1 MTPQSIDHRA
11 LFQRHVLK
19 LTGGDQAY
27 GLCPFHADTERSFSV
42 DMRNGLW
49 TCHRGCGNGNAVQFA
64 ERLNLP
70 GEAIAGKT
78 PKHGPREKEREEIY
92 AFRDE
97 TGKLLFEEVRRQTP
111 GRKRKRIVMR
121 RPDGQGGYINNIE
134 GVRRVLYRL
143 PELLASAGQGVRTY
157 IVEGPSK
164 VDALRANGLVATC
177 NPLGAGK
184 WSDDYAEFLR
194 DRDVVILP
202 DNDKPGRRHAE
213 KVALS
218 AQGLARSI
226 VFLELPDL
234 PYKGDVINW
243 LRSGGT
249 TEKLTQ
255 LVQEAA
261 SANLID
267 PAIPAPKTD
276 GFFQPP
282 NWPFTCGIWGVMS
295 PLEKAVYPVLA
306 RRVDSRT
313 RNCMSTLKDLARES
327 GVYWRSISAVTDKLV
342 ERGLI
347 RKTRVGNRAHYH
359 LLMAPPAALFPL
371 QSQTKSKRAAVSRL
385 HEADSGR
392 FVSASFD

>member
-1 MTPQSIDHRA
+1 MKPQSTELQA
-11 LFQRHVLK
+11 LFSRHVQN
-19 LTGGDQAY
+19 LTGGEQAY
-27 GLCPFHADTERSFSV
+27 GLCPFHPDSQRSFSI
-42 DMRNGLW
+42 DMSSGLW
-49 TCHRGCGNGNAVQFA
+49 TCHRGCGSGNAVQFA

-70 GEAIAGKT
+70 ADAVAGKT
-78 PKHGPREKEREEIY
+78 SGRRTLEREEVY

-97 TGKLLFEEVRRQTP
+97 TGELLFEEVRRQVP
-111 GRKRKRIVMR
+111 GRKRKRIIVR

-157 IVEGPSK
+157 IVEGPNK
-164 VDALRANGLVATC
+164 VDALRAIGLVATC

-194 DRDVVILP
+194 DRDLVVLP

-218 AQGLARSI
+218 ARGVAKSI
-226 VFLELPDL
+226 LFLELPNL
-234 PYKGDVINW
+234 PYKGDVIDW

-249 TEKLTQ
+249 SEKLTQ
-255 LVQEAA
+255 LLQEAA
-261 SANLID
+261 SKNLID
-267 PAIPAPKTD
+267 SGTPAPKTD

-282 NWPFTCGIWGVMS
+282 NWPFTCGIWSVMTAR
-295 PLEKAVYPVLA
+295 EKALYPVLA
-306 RRVDSRT
+306 RRVDKTT
-313 RNCMSTLKDLARES
+313 RNCMTTLKDLARES
-327 GVYWRSISAVTDKLV
+327 GVYWRSISAVTDKLE

-359 LLMAPPAALFPL
+359 LLMAPPASLSL
-371 QSQTKSKRAAVSRL
+371 QSQPKSKRAAVSL